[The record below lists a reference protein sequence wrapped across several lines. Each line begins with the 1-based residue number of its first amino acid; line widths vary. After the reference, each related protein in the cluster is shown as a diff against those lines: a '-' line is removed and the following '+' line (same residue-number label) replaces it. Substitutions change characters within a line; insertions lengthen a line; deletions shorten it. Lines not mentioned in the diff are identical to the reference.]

1 MACCL
6 HGILVFQRVLEVD
19 NAAVVQLLNGTG
31 QDVHHEVVRA
41 LRELLER
48 SWEMRVQY
56 VYREGNM
63 VGNCMAAPARGKGKG
78 MQLHQSP
85 PTQAM
90 GLLQADERRRC
101 LVEANEV

>member
-6 HGILVFQRVLEVD
+6 HGILVFLEVLEVD
-19 NAAVVQLLNGTG
+19 NAAVVQLLNSIG

-48 SWEMRVQY
+48 SWEMRIQY
-56 VYREGNM
+56 VYREGNT
-63 VGNCMAAPARGKGKG
+63 VANYMAAPARGKGKG

-85 PTQAM
+85 PTRAM
-90 GLLQADERRRC
+90 QKKG
-101 LVEANEV
+101 